1 MPSSTTPIRVSVSFD
16 ESCVF
21 AGEDVTC
28 TITFKNVSTT
38 LSDRSPARL
47 SAADPRHPL
56 LPGDPQRTRPKAQPA
71 PRAPS
76 VAHSAA
82 HSVAPS
88 VLSSVPAHA
97 SRNPPSFHHVSAQ
110 PSPGDSGAASPAA
123 VARGRGH
130 RPALSLSAP
139 QFASGAKLTSPLTA
153 TFDGTSTSPA
163 GQHGRSLSIMSL
175 HSERSGATNGN
186 GVVGLPNRP
195 GKLHRRSASLQVI
208 TGKEGTVAKPAGSG
222 SRSLQPSP
230 FPTSTSP
237 PSLNRSQTDTSLPTR
252 PGRRTSKQST
262 PPSGTPSQSSSR
274 KVSLGNFNFPPS
286 PPSPQQSPR
295 TGEMSP
301 ALEISPAEEV
311 YQDASTGA
319 LQVRSAFGAPLC
331 TSPDQTT
338 MSRDKLQ
345 PSPVTRILS
354 GSSMNGGSTRSSGE
368 FYTISNNSTETLMSE
383 YASKPSVRLLAN
395 SASDR
400 QVSKLGAPSQRHPPR
415 PTKPEVLMMGYAQL
429 IGSFVLDGSL
439 VNQAPFEEVK
449 RKGIMGGQGSGGVVG
464 IEKKRDSGLFG
475 ALGWSN
481 IGESLGG
488 LLGGGEPS
496 SIREMRALASSKAVP
511 LLSTPQSI
519 LFVDLKLAPGES
531 KSFKYTFTLPRGLPP
546 THKGRAIKVNYHLSI
561 GTQRP
566 GTAAQAVRSVNV
578 PFRVFGSVTN
588 RGEILG
594 HDLMSPYVY
603 LRDQAT
609 VLTIGDSKPSGKR
622 SLSNGKKTLGETSE
636 ALEEFDAYVN
646 NLLET
651 AQQTAR
657 GGLLSPTAFPNQQGR
672 RRSTVEDSPASS
684 MKEAIDFAILRSN
697 LSSATTSN
705 KSPNRFSIARNGRNV
720 AVIKLAR
727 PAYRLGETISLVID
741 FAQNDVPVFAVA
753 VSLESS
759 ERVDPAIALRSA
771 ASIHRATRKTHA
783 SFAENTL
790 YSRRVAFAPT
800 VPPNASPEFVTSG
813 VSLEWKLR
821 FEFVTPRS
829 STMDIH
835 GAPLDL
841 REETGVKT
849 MAMGSDLLEE
859 VAKDER
865 GTILAASEKINVE
878 SFEVVVPIRVYGANT
893 GSDGL
898 GTGSGE
904 ERESY
909 VI

>member
-21 AGEDVTC
+21 AGEHVTC
-28 TITFKNVSTT
+28 TITFKNVSATS
-38 LSDRSPARL
+38 SDRSPARL
-47 SAADPRHPL
+47 SAADPRNPL

-82 HSVAPS
+82 QSVAPS

-110 PSPGDSGAASPAA
+110 PSPGDSGTASPAA
-123 VARGRGH
+123 AGRGRGH

-139 QFASGAKLTSPLTA
+139 QFASGAKLPSPLTA
-153 TFDGTSTSPA
+153 AFDGTSTSPA

-175 HSERSGATNGN
+175 HSETSGATNGN
-186 GVVGLPNRP
+186 GVVGLSQRP
-195 GKLHRRSASLQVI
+195 GKLHRRSASLQVV
-208 TGKEGTVAKPAGSG
+208 TGKEGAVTAPSGSG

-230 FPTSTSP
+230 FSTSPSP

-262 PPSGTPSQSSSR
+262 PSGTPSQSSSR
-274 KVSLGNFNFPPS
+274 KVSLGNFKFPPS
-286 PPSPQQSPR
+286 PPSPRQSPR

-301 ALEISPAEEV
+301 ALEISPAEDV
-311 YQDASTGA
+311 YKNASTGA
-319 LQVRSAFGAPLC
+319 LNVQSAFGAPFS
-331 TSPDQTT
+331 TSPDHTT

-383 YASKPSVRLLAN
+383 YASKPSVRLLPK

-415 PTKPEVLMMGYAQL
+415 PAKPEVLMMGYAQM

-531 KSFKYTFTLPRGLPP
+531 KSFKYTFMLPRGLPP

-566 GTAAQAVRSVNV
+566 GTAAQAVRTVNV
-578 PFRVFGSVTN
+578 PLRVFGSVTN

-594 HDLMSPYVY
+594 HDLMSPYVF

-609 VLTIGDSKPSGKR
+609 VLTVGDSKMGNDR
-622 SLSNGKKTLGETSE
+622 RVSNGRKAVGETKE

-657 GGLLSPTAFPNQQGR
+657 GGLLSPTAYPNQQGR
-672 RRSTVEDSPASS
+672 RRSTIEDPPASS

-697 LSSATTSN
+697 LSSANTSN
-705 KSPNRFSIARNGRNV
+705 KSPNRFSISRNGRNV

-741 FAQNDVPVFAVA
+741 FARNDVPVFAVA
-753 VSLESS
+753 VALESS
-759 ERVDPAIALRSA
+759 ERVDPAIALRST
-771 ASIHRATRKTHA
+771 ASIHRATRKIHA

-813 VSLEWKLR
+813 VSLAWKLR

-829 STMDIH
+829 SIVDNQDAGVEGQE
-835 GAPLDL
+835 GAD
-841 REETGVKT
+841 VKT
-849 MAMGSDLLEE
+849 KDTGGDLMEE

-865 GTILAASEKINVE
+865 GTILAAAERINVE

-904 ERESY
+904 DKESY
-909 VI
+909 AI

>member
-1 MPSSTTPIRVSVSFD
+1 MPSSTTPIRVSVSFS

-38 LSDRSPARL
+38 SSDRSPARL
-47 SAADPRHPL
+47 SAADPKHPL
-56 LPGDPQRTRPKAQPA
+56 LGDRTRPKAQPA
-71 PRAPS
+71 PRPPS

-82 HSVAPS
+82 QSVAPS
-88 VLSSVPAHA
+88 VLSSVPAPA
-97 SRNPPSFHHVSAQ
+97 SRNPSSFHHVSAQ

-123 VARGRGH
+123 FGRGRGH

-139 QFASGAKLTSPLTA
+139 QYAPGAKVPSPLTA
-153 TFDGTSTSPA
+153 AFDGTTSP
-163 GQHGRSLSIMSL
+163 GGHGRSLSIMSL
-175 HSERSGATNGN
+175 HSETSGANNGN
-186 GVVGLPNRP
+186 VGLAKRP
-195 GKLHRRSASLQVI
+195 GKLHRRSASLQVV
-208 TGKEGTVAKPAGSG
+208 TGKEGTMPAPMGSG

-230 FPTSTSP
+230 FSSSPSP
-237 PSLNRSQTDTSLPTR
+237 PSLNRSQTDTSLPTQ

-274 KVSLGNFNFPPS
+274 KLSLGNFKFPAS
-286 PPSPQQSPR
+286 PESHSPR

-301 ALEISPAEEV
+301 ALKISPAEE
-311 YQDASTGA
+311 QD
-319 LQVRSAFGAPLC
+319 LKVQSAFGAPLS
-331 TSPDQTT
+331 TSPEA
-338 MSRDKLQ
+338 RDKLQ

-383 YASKPSVRLLAN
+383 YASKPSIRLLGKP
-395 SASDR
+395 SSER
-400 QVSKLGAPSQRHPPR
+400 QLSKLGAQSQRHPPR
-415 PTKPEVLMMGYAQL
+415 PLKPEVLMMGYAQMT
-429 IGSFVLDGSL
+429 GSFVLDGSL

-449 RKGIMGGQGSGGVVG
+449 RKGVMGGQGSGGVVG

-496 SIREMRALASSKAVP
+496 SIREMRAVASSKAVP

-531 KSFKYTFTLPRGLPP
+531 KSFRYTFTLPRGLPP
-546 THKGRAIKVNYHLSI
+546 THRGRAMKVNYQLSI

-566 GTAAQAVRSVNV
+566 GTAVQAVRSINV

-609 VLTIGDSKPSGKR
+609 VLTVGDSKTGSD
-622 SLSNGKKTLGETSE
+622 SSVLKKSLGETKE
-636 ALEEFDAYVN
+636 AVEDFDAYVN

-657 GGLLSPTAFPNQQGR
+657 GGLLSPTAFPNQGR
-672 RRSTVEDSPASS
+672 RRSTVEDPPASS

-697 LSSATTSN
+697 LSSANTSN

-741 FAQNDVPVFAVA
+741 FAGNDVPVFAVA

-771 ASIHRATRKTHA
+771 ASIHRATRKIHA
-783 SFAENTL
+783 NFAENTL

-813 VSLEWKLR
+813 ISLEWKLR

-829 STMDIH
+829 H
-835 GAPLDL
+835 G
-841 REETGVKT
+841 EGHENFKN
-849 MAMGSDLLEE
+849 DLLEE

-865 GTILAASEKINVE
+865 GTILAAAEKLNVE
-878 SFEVVVPIRVYGANT
+878 SFEVFVPIKVYGANT

-898 GTGSGE
+898 DTGSGDK
-904 ERESY
+904 ESY
-909 VI
+909 AI